1 VRAVVEGDRRPRRL
15 VDPPGQS
22 KRIGDRRNDRR
33 ERRRPPSGR
42 RGGRADEESLANGRM
57 VPLMDGELALGFA
70 LALAAA
76 CCYETGYALQAIEA
90 RRAPADRAL
99 KPSLMAHLL
108 GRPLWVGATALS
120 LLGWPLQI
128 VALAHAPLTLVQPTL
143 ALGLLLLLVLG
154 VRILG
159 EHVGRREIAA
169 VVLIIASVGVF
180 AWAAPREPGVVERS
194 AGLVVALALL
204 AAVTLAPYAIALI
217 RHRQFPMLLL
227 VASAGAADGMAAFVA
242 KIVAQ
247 DASEGALLAV
257 AAWAA
262 LVAAVVIV
270 GVISESTALQQFAA
284 TRVAPTVLV
293 MQIVIPVVLAP
304 LVGGEGWSN
313 TPLGGA
319 VLVGALLTVALGAGL
334 LASSPAVA
342 QLAVGEAAEAEDG

>member
-1 VRAVVEGDRRPRRL
+1 
-15 VDPPGQS
+15 
-22 KRIGDRRNDRR
+22 
-33 ERRRPPSGR
+33 
-42 RGGRADEESLANGRM
+42 
-57 VPLMDGELALGFA
+57 MDGEIALGFA
-70 LALAAA
+70 LALGAA

-90 RRAPADRAL
+90 RRAPAERAL
-99 KPSLMAHLL
+99 KPSLMTHLIR
-108 GRPLWVGATALS
+108 RPLWVGATALS

-128 VALAHAPLTLVQPTL
+128 IALTHAPLTLVQPVL

-169 VVLIIASVGVF
+169 VVLIITSVGVF
-180 AWAAPREPGVVERS
+180 AWAAPREPGEVERS
-194 AGLVVALALL
+194 AGLVVALAIL
-204 AAVTLAPYAIALI
+204 AAVTVAPYVIALVRQ
-217 RHRQFPMLLL
+217 RHFPMLLL

-247 DASEGALLAV
+247 DATEGALLAV
-257 AAWAA
+257 VAWAA
-262 LVAAVVIV
+262 LVASVVIV
-270 GVISESTALQQFAA
+270 GVISESTALQRFAA

-293 MQIVIPVVLAP
+293 LQIVIPVVMAP

-319 VLVGALLTVALGAGL
+319 VLVAALVAVALGAGL

-342 QLAVGEAAEAEDG
+342 QLAVGEAEAEDG

>member
-1 VRAVVEGDRRPRRL
+1 
-15 VDPPGQS
+15 
-22 KRIGDRRNDRR
+22 
-33 ERRRPPSGR
+33 
-42 RGGRADEESLANGRM
+42 M
-57 VPLMDGELALGFA
+57 VPLMDGQLALGFV

-99 KPSLMAHLL
+99 RPSLMTYLVR
-108 GRPLWVGATALS
+108 RPLWVGATALS

-128 VALAHAPLTLVQPTL
+128 VALANAPLTLVQPVL
-143 ALGLLLLLVLG
+143 ALGLVLLLVLG
-154 VRILG
+154 VKVLG
-159 EHVGRREIAA
+159 EHVGPREIAA
-169 VVLIIASVGVF
+169 VALIIASVGVF
-180 AWAAPREPGVVERS
+180 AWAAPREPGEVERS
-194 AGLVVALALL
+194 AGLVVALGIL
-204 AAVTLAPYAIALI
+204 AAVTVAPYAISIL
-217 RHRQFPMLLL
+217 RRGKYPMLLL

-247 DASEGALLAV
+247 DATERALLAV
-257 AAWAA
+257 VAWAA

-270 GVISESTALQQFAA
+270 GVISESTALQRFAA

-293 MQIVIPVVLAP
+293 MQIVIPVVMAP

-319 VLVGALLTVALGAGL
+319 VLVMALVAVALGAGL

-342 QLAVGEAAEAEDG
+342 KLAVGEAENG

>member
-1 VRAVVEGDRRPRRL
+1 
-15 VDPPGQS
+15 
-22 KRIGDRRNDRR
+22 
-33 ERRRPPSGR
+33 
-42 RGGRADEESLANGRM
+42 
-57 VPLMDGELALGFA
+57 MDGEIALGFA

-90 RRAPADRAL
+90 RRAPTDRAL
-99 KPSLMAHLL
+99 RPSLMTHLIR
-108 GRPLWVGATALS
+108 RPLWVGATALS

-128 VALAHAPLTLVQPTL
+128 IALAHAPLTLVQPVL

-159 EHVGRREIAA
+159 ETVGAREIFA

-180 AWAAPREPGVVERS
+180 AWAAPREPGEVERS
-194 AGLVVALALL
+194 AGLVVALAIL
-204 AAVTLAPYAIALI
+204 AAFTVLPYVIGLLGR
-217 RHRQFPMLLL
+217 RHYPMLLL

-247 DASEGALLAV
+247 DASEGALLSV
-257 AAWAA
+257 VAWAA
-262 LVAAVVIV
+262 LVGTAVLI
-270 GVISESTALQQFAA
+270 GVVSESTALQRFAA

-293 MQIVIPVVLAP
+293 MQIVIPVVMAP
-304 LVGGEGWSN
+304 LVGGEGWGG

-319 VLVGALLTVALGAGL
+319 VLGMALLAVAAGAGL

-342 QLAVGEAAEAEDG
+342 QLAVGEAEDR

>member
-1 VRAVVEGDRRPRRL
+1 
-15 VDPPGQS
+15 
-22 KRIGDRRNDRR
+22 
-33 ERRRPPSGR
+33 
-42 RGGRADEESLANGRM
+42 M
-57 VPLMDGELALGFA
+57 VPLMDGEIALGFG

-90 RRAPADRAL
+90 RKAPTEKAL
-99 KPSLMAHLL
+99 KPSLMGHLL
-108 GRPLWVGATALS
+108 TRPLWVGATLLS

-128 VALAHAPLTLVQPTL
+128 LALAHAPLTLVQPTL

-159 EHVGRREIAA
+159 ERVGPREIAA

-180 AWAAPREPGVVERS
+180 AWAAPRETSDVERGV
-194 AGLVVALALL
+194 GLVVALSIL
-204 AAVTLAPYAIALI
+204 AAFTLLPYAIGFLG
-217 RHRQFPMLLL
+217 RRTYPMLLL
-227 VASAGAADGMAAFVA
+227 VASAGAADGLAAFVA

-247 DASEGALLAV
+247 DAEQGALLAV

-270 GVISESTALQQFAA
+270 GVVSESTALQKFAA

-304 LVGGEGWSN
+304 LVGGESWSN

-319 VLVGALLTVALGAGL
+319 VLVMALVTVALGAGL

-342 QLAVGEAAEAEDG
+342 QLATGEAEDG

>member
-1 VRAVVEGDRRPRRL
+1 MDRE
-15 VDPPGQS
+15 
-22 KRIGDRRNDRR
+22 I
-33 ERRRPPSGR
+33 
-42 RGGRADEESLANGRM
+42 
-57 VPLMDGELALGFA
+57 ALGFA

-99 KPSLMAHLL
+99 KPSLMTHLIR
-108 GRPLWVGATALS
+108 RPLWVGATALS

-128 VALAHAPLTLVQPTL
+128 IALTHAPLTLVQPVL

-169 VVLIIASVGVF
+169 VVLIIASVGIF
-180 AWAAPREPGVVERS
+180 AWAAPRDPGAVERS
-194 AGLVVALALL
+194 AGLVVALGIL
-204 AAVTLAPYAIALI
+204 AAVTVAPYAIALV
-217 RHRQFPMLLL
+217 RRRDFPMLLL

-247 DASEGALLAV
+247 DATEGALLAV
-257 AAWAA
+257 VAWAA
-262 LVAAVVIV
+262 LVATVVIV
-270 GVISESTALQQFAA
+270 GVISESTALQRFAA

-293 MQIVIPVVLAP
+293 MQIVIPVVMAP

-319 VLVGALLTVALGAGL
+319 VLVAALAAVAVGAGL

-342 QLAVGEAAEAEDG
+342 QLAVGEAENG

>member
-1 VRAVVEGDRRPRRL
+1 
-15 VDPPGQS
+15 
-22 KRIGDRRNDRR
+22 
-33 ERRRPPSGR
+33 
-42 RGGRADEESLANGRM
+42 M
-57 VPLMDGELALGFA
+57 VPPMDGELALGFA

-99 KPSLMAHLL
+99 KPSLMAHLIQ
-108 GRPLWVGATALS
+108 RPIWVGATALS

-128 VALAHAPLTLVQPTL
+128 FALAHAPLTLVQPVL
-143 ALGLLLLLVLG
+143 ALGLILLLVLG
-154 VRILG
+154 VRVLG
-159 EHVGRREIAA
+159 EQVGPREMAA
-169 VVLIIASVGVF
+169 VALIIASVGAF
-180 AWAAPREPGVVERS
+180 AWAAPREPGEVERS
-194 AGLVVALALL
+194 AGLVVALGLL
-204 AAVTLAPYAIALI
+204 AAVTVAPYLIALI

-257 AAWAA
+257 LAWAT
-262 LVAAVVIV
+262 LVGGVVLI
-270 GVISESTALQQFAA
+270 GVMSESTALQRFAA

-304 LVGGEGWSN
+304 VVGGEGWSD

-319 VLVGALLTVALGAGL
+319 VLVMALVAVALGAGL

-342 QLAVGEAAEAEDG
+342 QLAVPEPETQHR

>member
-1 VRAVVEGDRRPRRL
+1 
-15 VDPPGQS
+15 
-22 KRIGDRRNDRR
+22 
-33 ERRRPPSGR
+33 
-42 RGGRADEESLANGRM
+42 M
-57 VPLMDGELALGFA
+57 VPLMDGEIALGFA

-90 RRAPADRAL
+90 RKAPAERAL
-99 KPSLMAHLL
+99 KPSLMTYLIR
-108 GRPLWVGATALS
+108 RPLWVGATALS

-128 VALAHAPLTLVQPTL
+128 FALVHAPLTLVQPTL

-159 EHVGRREIAA
+159 EHVGPREIGA
-169 VVLIIASVGVF
+169 VVLIIGSVGVF
-180 AWAAPREPGVVERS
+180 AWAAPREVGEVQRG

-204 AAVTLAPYAIALI
+204 ATVTVLPYALRALG
-217 RHRQFPMLLL
+217 RSRYPMLLL

-247 DASEGALLAV
+247 DATGGALLAV
-257 AAWAA
+257 AAWAS
-262 LVAAVVIV
+262 LVAVVVIV
-270 GVISESTALQQFAA
+270 GVVSESTALQQFAA

-304 LVGGEGWSN
+304 LVGGEGWGD

-319 VLVGALLTVALGAGL
+319 VLVMALVTVALGAGL

-342 QLAVGEAAEAEDG
+342 QLAVGEAEDG

>member
-1 VRAVVEGDRRPRRL
+1 
-15 VDPPGQS
+15 
-22 KRIGDRRNDRR
+22 
-33 ERRRPPSGR
+33 
-42 RGGRADEESLANGRM
+42 M
-57 VPLMDGELALGFA
+57 VPPMDGELALGFA

-99 KPSLMAHLL
+99 KPSLMAHLIQ
-108 GRPLWVGATALS
+108 RPIWVGATALS

-128 VALAHAPLTLVQPTL
+128 FALAHAPLTLVQPVL
-143 ALGLLLLLVLG
+143 ALGLILLLVLG
-154 VRILG
+154 VRVLG
-159 EHVGRREIAA
+159 EQVGPREMAA
-169 VVLIIASVGVF
+169 VALIIASVGAF
-180 AWAAPREPGVVERS
+180 AWAAPREPGEVERS
-194 AGLVVALALL
+194 AGLVVALGLL
-204 AAVTLAPYAIALI
+204 AAVTAAPYVIALI

-257 AAWAA
+257 VAWAA
-262 LVAAVVIV
+262 LVAGVVLI
-270 GVISESTALQQFAA
+270 GVMSESTALQRFAA

-304 LVGGEGWSN
+304 LVGGEGWSD

-319 VLVGALLTVALGAGL
+319 VLVMALVAVALGAGL

-342 QLAVGEAAEAEDG
+342 QLAVPEPETQHR